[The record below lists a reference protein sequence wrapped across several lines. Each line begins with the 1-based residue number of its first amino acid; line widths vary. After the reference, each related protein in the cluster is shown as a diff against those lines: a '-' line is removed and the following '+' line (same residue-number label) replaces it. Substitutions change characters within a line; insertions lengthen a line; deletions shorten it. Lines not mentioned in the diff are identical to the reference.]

1 MEKRNGFLE
10 HTANGVTG
18 RERETERREYK
29 RIALRQEKQ
38 KQKKMA
44 SETNIKEGD

>member
-18 RERETERREYK
+18 RERERERQRE
-29 RIALRQEKQ
+29 EN
-38 KQKKMA
+38 
-44 SETNIKEGD
+44 TKELL